1 MEEFARRKLQEKFAG
16 AGVSSSTKLI
26 LELDKAKAV
35 HEPVEKN
42 TLSPILQVDGVGD
55 TEKVSYT
62 FHSDY
67 GEEDILD
74 SLNELFPETSSKL
87 LSPFSAHHE
96 CTVQVLVA
104 ADQKSKFIWPK
115 MNDVDVEIFL
125 DFKRTS

>member
-1 MEEFARRKLQEKFAG
+1 M
-16 AGVSSSTKLI
+16 
-26 LELDKAKAV
+26 D
-35 HEPVEKN
+35 EPVDTN
-42 TLSPILQVDGVGD
+42 TLSPILQVDGAGD
-55 TEKVSYT
+55 KEKVSNT

-74 SLNELFPETSSKL
+74 SLNELFPESSSKL
-87 LSPFSAHHE
+87 LSRVRTAPLSADHE

-125 DFKRTS
+125 DLKKTS